1 MSKADRWT
9 GLFFVLFSTYI
20 CVESL
25 RLGLGTF
32 HRPGAGFISFYCG
45 IVLGVLSLILLCLGF
60 LRNVEEEA
68 SLGNWR
74 RILLLLVAILVF
86 TLLLEKLGFLPSTF
100 LLILL
105 VLKGVER
112 RGWGFSLGVALLVAV
127 ASYVVFNTLLKA
139 DLPAGLLGR

>member
-1 MSKADRWT
+1 MSKADRWI

-45 IVLGVLSLILLCLGF
+45 IVLGVLSVILGLGF
-60 LRNVEEEA
+60 LRNAEEQE
-68 SLGNWR
+68 SWGNWR
-74 RILLLLVAILVF
+74 RILLLLVAILIF

-100 LLILL
+100 LLIFL

-112 RGWGFSLGVALLVAV
+112 RGWGFSLGIALLVAV

>member
-45 IVLGVLSLILLCLGF
+45 IVLGVLSLILLYLGF